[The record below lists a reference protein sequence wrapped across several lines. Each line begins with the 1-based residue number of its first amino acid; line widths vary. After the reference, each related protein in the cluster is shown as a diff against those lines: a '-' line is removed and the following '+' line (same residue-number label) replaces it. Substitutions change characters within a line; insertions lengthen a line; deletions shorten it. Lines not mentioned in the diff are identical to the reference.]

1 MALDLAGEEEDAKQD
16 WEEDMARNEVECVI
30 CLQVAMSIGP
40 EMLRIDACE
49 PLR

>member
-30 CLQVAMSIGP
+30 RLQVAMSIGP

-49 PLR
+49 QLR